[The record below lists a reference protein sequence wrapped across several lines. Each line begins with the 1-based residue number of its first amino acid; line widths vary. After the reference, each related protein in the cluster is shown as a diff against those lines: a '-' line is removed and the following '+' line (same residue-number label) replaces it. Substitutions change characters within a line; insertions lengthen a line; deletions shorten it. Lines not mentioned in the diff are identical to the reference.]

1 MRSRVTPRR
10 AHCKQQRAT
19 SDSSS
24 TSQQTNNNNN
34 KQQHYCRVGYNTG
47 LYDVTTSPSARC
59 QSHLVF
65 FKTKNR
71 IGFSDATLNCTAGGG
86 HARLVDPTRILIR
99 HRSPVVIV
107 LVISLRAQLAMSAA
121 GDLAPLALAGWRLV
135 LSEAQDAAVFVDEA
149 CAESL
154 HWTGGVGGDAGPWRA
169 GAAALRAFPGRRDG
183 VQQQQQHRQPNK
195 VVFALSSPVLLGG
208 RVAASLRDVVSAGG
222 VHQCVVFTSVSHT
235 AHLDLLQQQQGGGG
249 GLGVSAAAVAAAA
262 AAAATSSSAA
272 DSEPRP
278 VLFELLEQ
286 NLRQWMSGSGGAD
299 CTARVLHAAGIALC
313 PLASGVVL
321 APASASLFPL
331 VPSDLNGALAGGRG
345 SRRGA
350 KQQQPQQKQKSQ
362 QQHSLNDVDVSALP
376 APYASSLR
384 LLAWWLDSALRH
396 LGVREECFAVGPTSR
411 LLANELAS
419 LPPARARRK
428 GAPGRASLVLVDRT
442 LDLAGA
448 VGHHGDSLAERILG
462 VLPRLPGMPS
472 DVAVSMAA
480 LTSLRRGGGVPP
492 REVIAP
498 GCLAQPS
505 DGGTK
510 ALWEAML
517 YSKQKEAVMEVR
529 RQVVERAGQ
538 AGLVLK
544 MAMGKVTGEQL
555 ESYAR
560 AFPRGDAGGHAALLQ
575 LVLATAQTLEHP
587 AGARRDALLASERLL
602 LQILKEGDFPRVL
615 GQLRARI
622 KPRDERREGDLQ
634 PADILQLLVFVYSLI
649 GSSAPGG
656 RDQEREEAE
665 LKEALCQ
672 VLAEQGCLADT
683 WRDVAVPRRDNPP
696 VAAPAHEV
704 TPSLRLRGVVPFPDR
719 RSVSNRRP
727 PSLPAA
733 RPALARSP
741 DVLNQRAFLF

>member
-1 MRSRVTPRR
+1 
-10 AHCKQQRAT
+10 
-19 SDSSS
+19 
-24 TSQQTNNNNN
+24 
-34 KQQHYCRVGYNTG
+34 
-47 LYDVTTSPSARC
+47 
-59 QSHLVF
+59 
-65 FKTKNR
+65 
-71 IGFSDATLNCTAGGG
+71 
-86 HARLVDPTRILIR
+86 
-99 HRSPVVIV
+99 
-107 LVISLRAQLAMSAA
+107 MSAA

-183 VQQQQQHRQPNK
+183 VQQQQHRQPNK

-235 AHLDLLQQQQGGGG
+235 AHLDLLQQQQG
-249 GLGVSAAAVAAAA
+249 
-262 AAAATSSSAA
+262 SAA

-331 VPSDLNGALAGGRG
+331 VPSDLDGALAGGRG
-345 SRRGA
+345 S
-350 KQQQPQQKQKSQ
+350 
-362 QQHSLNDVDVSALP
+362 SLNDVDVSALP

-462 VLPRLPGMPS
+462 VLP
-472 DVAVSMAA
+472 
-480 LTSLRRGGGVPP
+480 
-492 REVIAP
+492 
-498 GCLAQPS
+498 
-505 DGGTK
+505 
-510 ALWEAML
+510 
-517 YSKQKEAVMEVR
+517 
-529 RQVVERAGQ
+529 
-538 AGLVLK
+538 
-544 MAMGKVTGEQL
+544 
-555 ESYAR
+555 
-560 AFPRGDAGGHAALLQ
+560 
-575 LVLATAQTLEHP
+575 
-587 AGARRDALLASERLL
+587 
-602 LQILKEGDFPRVL
+602 
-615 GQLRARI
+615 
-622 KPRDERREGDLQ
+622 
-634 PADILQLLVFVYSLI
+634 
-649 GSSAPGG
+649 
-656 RDQEREEAE
+656 
-665 LKEALCQ
+665 
-672 VLAEQGCLADT
+672 
-683 WRDVAVPRRDNPP
+683 
-696 VAAPAHEV
+696 
-704 TPSLRLRGVVPFPDR
+704 
-719 RSVSNRRP
+719 
-727 PSLPAA
+727 
-733 RPALARSP
+733 
-741 DVLNQRAFLF
+741 

>member
-1 MRSRVTPRR
+1 
-10 AHCKQQRAT
+10 
-19 SDSSS
+19 
-24 TSQQTNNNNN
+24 
-34 KQQHYCRVGYNTG
+34 
-47 LYDVTTSPSARC
+47 
-59 QSHLVF
+59 
-65 FKTKNR
+65 
-71 IGFSDATLNCTAGGG
+71 
-86 HARLVDPTRILIR
+86 
-99 HRSPVVIV
+99 
-107 LVISLRAQLAMSAA
+107 MSAA

-183 VQQQQQHRQPNK
+183 VQQQQHRQPNK

-235 AHLDLLQQQQGGGG
+235 AHLDLLQQQQG
-249 GLGVSAAAVAAAA
+249 
-262 AAAATSSSAA
+262 SAA

-331 VPSDLNGALAGGRG
+331 VPSDLDGALAGGRG

-350 KQQQPQQKQKSQ
+350 KQQQPQPQQKQKSQ

-498 GCLAQPS
+498 GCLAQPR
-505 DGGTK
+505 
-510 ALWEAML
+510 
-517 YSKQKEAVMEVR
+517 Y
-529 RQVVERAGQ
+529 
-538 AGLVLK
+538 
-544 MAMGKVTGEQL
+544 
-555 ESYAR
+555 
-560 AFPRGDAGGHAALLQ
+560 
-575 LVLATAQTLEHP
+575 
-587 AGARRDALLASERLL
+587 
-602 LQILKEGDFPRVL
+602 
-615 GQLRARI
+615 
-622 KPRDERREGDLQ
+622 
-634 PADILQLLVFVYSLI
+634 
-649 GSSAPGG
+649 
-656 RDQEREEAE
+656 
-665 LKEALCQ
+665 
-672 VLAEQGCLADT
+672 
-683 WRDVAVPRRDNPP
+683 
-696 VAAPAHEV
+696 EV
-704 TPSLRLRGVVPFPDR
+704 THS
-719 RSVSNRRP
+719 
-727 PSLPAA
+727 
-733 RPALARSP
+733 
-741 DVLNQRAFLF
+741 AFW